1 MTDKKDASSKSFDL
15 TIKVID
21 EQTNKPVNKI
31 VPIEIKRVKVKNLN
45 EVTRAFTPFVAEFE
59 RIVKANKGLPESELL
74 ALIGSYTD
82 ETVMLASVL
91 TDQTPAFY
99 RELEPL
105 EMLTVMQEV
114 VAHSGDFFMRQIF
127 IPLKQ
132 LGAQLALLGTTAYYH
147 STKSDSENSTS

>member
-1 MTDKKDASSKSFDL
+1 MTDNIIRVADTDI
-15 TIKVID
+15 T
-21 EQTNKPVNKI
+21 
-31 VPIEIKRVKVKNLN
+31 IKRVKVKNLN

-82 ETVMLASVL
+82 ETVILASVL
-91 TDQTPAFY
+91 TDQTPNFY

-127 IPLKQ
+127 MPLKS

-147 STKSDSENSTS
+147 STASDSESTTS

>member
-1 MTDKKDASSKSFDL
+1 MTDK
-15 TIKVID
+15 TNNVIRVAD
-21 EQTNKPVNKI
+21 TDI
-31 VPIEIKRVKVKNLN
+31 TIKRVKVKNLN

-59 RIVKANKGLPESELL
+59 RIVKAHKGLPESELL

-82 ETVMLASVL
+82 EAVVLASVL
-91 TDQTPAFY
+91 TDQPPNFY

-127 IPLKQ
+127 MPLKQ

-147 STKSDSENSTS
+147 STKLDSEKPMS

>member
-1 MTDKKDASSKSFDL
+1 MTDKTDN
-15 TIKVID
+15 VIRVAD
-21 EQTNKPVNKI
+21 TDI
-31 VPIEIKRVKVKNLN
+31 AIKRVKVKNLN

-82 ETVMLASVL
+82 EAVVLASVL
-91 TDQTPAFY
+91 TDQPPNFY

-127 IPLKQ
+127 MPLKQ

-147 STKSDSENSTS
+147 STKSDLEKPMS

>member
-1 MTDKKDASSKSFDL
+1 MTDKKDDIDYSFDL
-15 TIKVID
+15 TYSVWSGDTKKLEKHKKDIGV
-21 EQTNKPVNKI
+21 
-31 VPIEIKRVKVKNLN
+31 KRVKVKNLN

-82 ETVMLASVL
+82 ETVILASVL
-91 TDQTPAFY
+91 TDQTPTFY

-132 LGAQLALLGTTAYYH
+132 LGAQLAILGTTAYYH
-147 STKSDSENSTS
+147 STKSDLESET

>member
-1 MTDKKDASSKSFDL
+1 MTDK
-15 TIKVID
+15 TENVIRVAD
-21 EQTNKPVNKI
+21 TNI
-31 VPIEIKRVKVKNLN
+31 TIKRVKVKNLN
-45 EVTRAFTPFVAEFE
+45 EITRAFTPFVAEFE

-82 ETVMLASVL
+82 ETVILASVL
-91 TDQTPAFY
+91 TDQTPTFY

-127 IPLKQ
+127 IPLKS
-132 LGAQLALLGTTAYYH
+132 LGAQLALLGSTAYYH
-147 STKSDSENSTS
+147 STESDSESTTS

>member
-1 MTDKKDASSKSFDL
+1 MTDKKDDSVK
-15 TIKVID
+15 TIKVAG
-21 EQTNKPVNKI
+21 Q
-31 VPIEIKRVKVKNLN
+31 EIAINRVKVKNLH

-59 RIVKANKGLPESELL
+59 RIVKAKKGMPESELM
-74 ALIGSYTD
+74 ALIGTFTD
-82 ETVMLASVL
+82 ETVILASTL
-91 TDQTPAFY
+91 TDQSPNFY

-132 LGAQLALLGTTAYYH
+132 LGAQLALLGSTAYYH
-147 STKSDSENSTS
+147 STKSDLENPTS